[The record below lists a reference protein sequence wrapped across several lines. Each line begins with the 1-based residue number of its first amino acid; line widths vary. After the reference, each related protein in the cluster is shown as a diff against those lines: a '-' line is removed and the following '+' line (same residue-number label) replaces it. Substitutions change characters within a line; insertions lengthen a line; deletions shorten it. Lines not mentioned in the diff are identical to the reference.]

1 MLIQVNTRA
10 CLPTVA
16 CLQSSS
22 RLQLRQPW
30 LQSRNPPKRSDRV
43 HSHERGNPRYRA
55 SLHCPP
61 CPTPEIRQQLN
72 HFKVR
77 LHSRSTCLRMEVQRL
92 TYDGGK
98 TLKPHLTWHL
108 NLLFNG
114 LNGLLHLTNVSY
126 AWNML
131 RNTSFI
137 LTLLLSFAFCC
148 TRNRFASCPRIRVR
162 GKSRNCMF
170 ALATIVMTFAQFKG
184 HLGSSGRCDIPFTPI
199 VC

>member
-1 MLIQVNTRA
+1 MLIQVKYKSPFAYSGMSTIVVTPPAAAALVAVQKPSQEVRPGSFTWTWQSTIPGITTLSPMSNTWNQA
-10 CLPTVA
+10 TIESFWSEITQPVDMFENG
-16 CLQSSS
+16 SS
-22 RLQLRQPW
+22 
-30 LQSRNPPKRSDRV
+30 
-43 HSHERGNPRYRA
+43 
-55 SLHCPP
+55 
-61 CPTPEIRQQLN
+61 
-72 HFKVR
+72 KVN
-77 LHSRSTCLRMEVQRL
+77 VWW
-92 TYDGGK
+92 GK
-98 TLKPHLTWHL
+98 TLKPHFTWRL

-184 HLGSSGRCDIPFTPI
+184 HLGSSGRCDILFTPI